1 VKAVNITM
9 KAVRLFGIGDL
20 HVVDVP
26 IPEIEEDE
34 VLIKVRAVGVCGSDI
49 PRVMS
54 KGAHSMPLTIGHE
67 FSGRIER
74 VGSRVGDWAPGDRV
88 TAAPLMPCF
97 QCHWCLQGDY
107 HLCDDYN
114 YLGSR
119 CDGALADFVKVPAKN
134 LVRLPD
140 AVDFGA
146 GAMTDPAAIALH
158 GIWRGSPGLGDAV
171 AIFGM
176 GPIGFLALQWV
187 RIMGAREVVAVDV
200 FDDKLQLA
208 QKLGATMT
216 VNALV
221 EDPVARIQELTSGRG
236 ANLVVEAAGLEK
248 TQIQSI
254 QSTCKLGSAI
264 LLGISGDKIDLPSS
278 VVDKIMRD
286 EVHVTGSWNSNS
298 EPFPGREWFLSVDYM
313 ASGDLQCRPLVSHEY
328 VMDEAPDVFN
338 KIAGRDFSFSK
349 VMFNVG

>member
-1 VKAVNITM
+1 MKAVKTTM

-20 HVVDVP
+20 RVVDVP
-26 IPEIEEDE
+26 VPKIEEDE
-34 VLIKVRAVGVCGSDI
+34 VLIRVRAVGVCGSDI
-49 PRVMS
+49 PRVMN
-54 KGAHSMPLTIGHE
+54 KGAHNMPLTIGHE

-74 VGSRVGDWAPGDRV
+74 VGSRVGEWAPGDRV

-97 QCHWCLQGDY
+97 QCYWCLRGNY
-107 HLCDDYN
+107 HLCDDYV

-119 CDGALADFVKVPAKN
+119 CDGALADFVKVRANN
-134 LVRLPD
+134 LVRLPE

-158 GIWRGSPGLGDAV
+158 GIWRGSPGLGDVVAV
-171 AIFGM
+171 FGM

-187 RIMGAREVVAVDV
+187 RIMGVREVVAVDV
-200 FDDKLQLA
+200 FDDKLELA

-216 VNALV
+216 VNALA
-221 EDPVARIQELTSGRG
+221 EDPVARIHELTSGRG

-264 LLGISGDKIDLPSS
+264 LLGISGDKLDLPSS
-278 VVDKIMRD
+278 VVEKIMRD

-298 EPFPGREWFLSVDYM
+298 EPFPGREWMLSVDYM
-313 ASGDLQCRPLVSHEY
+313 ASGDLQSRPLVSHEY

-338 KIAGRDFSFSK
+338 KIARRDFSFSK
-349 VMFNVG
+349 VMFNLG

>member
-1 VKAVNITM
+1 VKEVNITM
-9 KAVRLFGIGDL
+9 KAVQLFGIGDL
-20 HVVDVP
+20 HVVDLP

-67 FSGRIER
+67 FAGRIER

-97 QCHWCLQGDY
+97 QCCWCREGAY
-107 HLCDDYN
+107 HLCDDYD

-119 CDGALADFVKVPAKN
+119 CDGALAEFVKVPAKN

-140 AVDFGA
+140 AVDFEA
-146 GAMTDPAAIALH
+146 GAMTDPAAIGLH
-158 GIWRGSPGLGDAV
+158 GIWRGSLGLGDAV

-176 GPIGFLALQWV
+176 GPIGFLALQWA

-200 FDDKLQLA
+200 FDDKLELA
-208 QKLGATMT
+208 QELGATMT

-248 TQIQSI
+248 TQVQSI

-264 LLGISGDKIDLPSS
+264 LLGISGDKLNLPSS
-278 VVDKIMRD
+278 MVDKIMRD
-286 EVHVTGSWNSNS
+286 EIHVTGSWNSNS
-298 EPFPGREWFLSVDYM
+298 EPFPGREWLLSVDHM
-313 ASGDLQCRPLVSHEY
+313 ASGDLQWRPLVSHEY
-328 VMDEAPDVFN
+328 VMHEAPDVFN
-338 KIAGRDFSFSK
+338 KLGRRDFSFSK
-349 VMFNVG
+349 VMFNLG